1 MMNLSFQARIGAF
14 AVKVIFIG
22 GFFAGVMHEAKSQ
35 TASDTLNLDQPI
47 FGKVEEQPEYPG
59 GYAKMMTFL
68 RKKMTYPKAAV
79 RQRIEGTVYV
89 AFVVD
94 EEGRVIDVRTL
105 RGISRECDAEA
116 ERVVRLMPKWKPGK
130 LDGKPV
136 PVRFVM
142 PIMFKGRAKWTKG
155 S

>member
-1 MMNLSFQARIGAF
+1 MMNLNFRARINTL
-14 AVKVIFIG
+14 AVQAIFIAA
-22 GFFAGVMHEAKSQ
+22 FFIGLIPEVKSQ

-47 FGKVEEQPEYPG
+47 FGKVQEQPEYPG
-59 GYAKMMTFL
+59 GYAKMMNFL

-89 AFVVD
+89 AFIVD
-94 EEGRVIDVRTL
+94 EEGRVKDVRTL